1 MAKAGSKIQMK
12 NPIVEMDGD
21 EMTRVMWQMVKERLL
36 LPHVDLNTEY
46 YDLGL
51 QRRDETDD
59 QITVDAANATMR
71 HRVAVKCATITPDAG
86 RVKEYG
92 LKKQWKSPNG
102 TIRAM
107 LDGTVFRSPIITPR
121 IRPAVRSWKKPIVI
135 GRHAYGDVYR
145 NVEMFI
151 PSAGRVELVYTPR
164 DSDQEKR
171 VVLHDFETPGV
182 VMGMYNLVDS
192 ITNFARACFAYALD
206 HRIDMMFSCKDT
218 ISKVY
223 HAQFRL
229 VFRDVFEREF
239 KDRFA
244 QAGIT
249 YTFTL
254 IDDAVARIMKSE
266 GGLLWACRNY
276 DGDVFSDMV
285 ASAFGSLAMMTSD
298 LISPHGYFEYEAAH
312 GTVQRHYYQHLK
324 GEKTSTNCMALI
336 YAWTGALAKRGELDE
351 TPELPA
357 FAEKLEKAAI
367 GTIEGGVMTKDLVPY
382 ADPPPEKVAH
392 TEEFLD
398 AIAENLERLL

>member
-1 MAKAGSKIQMK
+1 MAQAKLAMK
-12 NPIVEMDGD
+12 NPIVEIDGD

-36 LPHVDLNTEY
+36 LPHVDLRTEY

-51 QRRDETDD
+51 PRRDETND
-59 QITVDAANATMR
+59 QVTIDAANAIMR
-71 HRVAVKCATITPDAG
+71 HRVGVKCATITPDAN

-107 LDGTVFRSPIITPR
+107 LDGTVFRCPIITPR
-121 IRPAVRSWKKPIVI
+121 IKPAVSSWKKPIVI

-151 PSAGRVELVYTPR
+151 PEPGLVELVYTPQ

-171 VVLHDFETPGV
+171 VVVHDFATPGV

-192 ITNFARACFAYALD
+192 ITSFARACFSYALD
-206 HRIDMMFSCKDT
+206 HHIDMVFSCKDT

-229 VFRDVFEREF
+229 VFREVFEREF
-239 KDRFA
+239 KQRFA
-244 QAGIT
+244 DAGIT

-298 LISPHGYFEYEAAH
+298 LISPYGYFEYEAAH

-324 GEKTSTNCMALI
+324 GEKTSTNCMALL
-336 YAWTGALAKRGELDE
+336 YAWTGALHKRGELDG
-351 TPELPA
+351 LPDLME
-357 FAEKLEKAAI
+357 FATKLEKAAI
-367 GTIEGGVMTKDLVPY
+367 DTIESGVMTKDLVPFS
-382 ADPPPEKVAH
+382 DPRPERFAY
-392 TEEFLD
+392 TEEFLE
-398 AIAENLERLL
+398 AIAGNLEHLL

>member
-1 MAKAGSKIQMK
+1 VSEAKSKIRMK

-36 LPHVDLNTEY
+36 LPYVDLNTEY

-51 QRRDETDD
+51 KRRDETDD
-59 QITVDAANATMR
+59 QITIDAANATMK

-107 LDGTVFRSPIITPR
+107 LDGTVFRCPIITPR
-121 IRPAVRSWKKPIVI
+121 IKPAVRSWRKPIVI

-151 PSAGRVELVYTPR
+151 PEPGKVELVYTPR

-171 VVLHDFETPGV
+171 VVVHDFATPGV

-192 ITNFARACFAYALD
+192 ITSFARACFAYALE
-206 HRIDMMFSCKDT
+206 HHIDMMFSCKDT

-229 VFRDVFEREF
+229 IFRDVFEREF
-239 KDRFA
+239 RTRFEK
-244 QAGIT
+244 AGIT

-336 YAWTGALAKRGELDE
+336 YAWTGALAKRGELDGL
-351 TPELPA
+351 PELGE
-357 FAEKLEKAAI
+357 FAAKVEQAAI
-367 GTIEGGVMTKDLVPY
+367 GTVESGVMTKDLVPY
-382 ADPPPEKVAH
+382 ADPPPERFAY
-392 TEEFLD
+392 TEEFLE
-398 AIAENLERLL
+398 AIAANLEKSL